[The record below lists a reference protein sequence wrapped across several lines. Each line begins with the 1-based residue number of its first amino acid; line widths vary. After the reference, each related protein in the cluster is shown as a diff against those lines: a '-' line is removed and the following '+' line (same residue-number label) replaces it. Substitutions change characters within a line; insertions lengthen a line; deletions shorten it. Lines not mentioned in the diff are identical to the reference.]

1 MVKAAEWCPG
11 ALAAISVPAEDF
23 FWETAK
29 SSKPY
34 IESCVLVIVWGFVFW
49 MHKLIPQVL
58 IHKTAEHSMLW
69 KKTRALSFQHIKC

>member
-11 ALAAISVPAEDF
+11 ELAAISVPAEEFLWD
-23 FWETAK
+23 TAK

-34 IESCVLVIVWGFVFW
+34 TESFVSVIVWGFVFW

-58 IHKTAEHSMLW
+58 IHETAEHSLLW
-69 KKTRALSFQHIKC
+69 KKTRALSFQRIKC